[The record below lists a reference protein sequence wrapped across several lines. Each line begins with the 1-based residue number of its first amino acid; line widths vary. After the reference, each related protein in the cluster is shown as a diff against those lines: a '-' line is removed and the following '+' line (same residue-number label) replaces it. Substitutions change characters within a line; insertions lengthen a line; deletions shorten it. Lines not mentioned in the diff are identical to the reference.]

1 MITYVYVL
9 QSIQKTYIYVGLT
22 HNVQERYKRHQ
33 NGREKTTRSYKPF
46 NIILIEEYATRQEAR
61 IREKYLKSG
70 CGKEWIKTT
79 FAGVVK
85 LADLPAGRQAR
96 MVTNYDHIRLCITKY
111 SENLYICRINT

>member
-85 LADLPAGRQAR
+85 LADTHGSGPCVRKDVRVQIPPPAP
-96 MVTNYDHIRLCITKY
+96 
-111 SENLYICRINT
+111 E